1 MILDWK
7 GDLKMSFTDIVILLG
22 EGIYFLFLGSFVVG
36 MILGILVPISML
48 VFPKTTLNVLE
59 QLLRYNIECNE
70 FMLQHLK
77 NE

>member
-1 MILDWK
+1 
-7 GDLKMSFTDIVILLG
+7 MSFTDIVILLG

>member
-1 MILDWK
+1 MILDCK